1 MNYFVI
7 LAAGKGNRF
16 ISKIPKQYNNYNG
29 KKMILHSIDKA
40 IDSKLFNKIILVIR
54 PKDKKYL

>member
-16 ISKIPKQYNNYNG
+16 ISKIKEGYEFEIVLTETG
-29 KKMILHSIDKA
+29 S
-40 IDSKLFNKIILVIR
+40 NKIV
-54 PKDKKYL
+54 YLN

>member
-16 ISKIPKQYNNYNG
+16 ISKIPKQYTNYNG
-29 KKMILHSIDKA
+29 KKMIFHSIQ
-40 IDSKLFNKIILVIR
+40 IFLQLPIIILYPFMNHVIIS
-54 PKDKKYL
+54 L

>member
-16 ISKIPKQYNNYNG
+16 KSSIPKQYTYYKG
-29 KKMILHSIDKA
+29 KMMILHSIDKA
-40 IDSKLFNKIILVIR
+40 LKSNLFNKIIIAIN
-54 PKDKKYL
+54 KKIKNI